1 MAQILVRGIDEEII
15 KRLRRRAERSGRSL
29 QSEVKA
35 ILEHE
40 ARVDLEAA
48 RELAEKIR
56 ASFGGRKFDDSAEL
70 IREERER

>member
-1 MAQILVRGIDEEII
+1 MAQIVIRGIDDEIVS
-15 KRLRRRAERSGRSL
+15 RLRRRAQRNGRSF

-35 ILEHE
+35 ILERA

-48 RELAEKIR
+48 RELADKIR
-56 ASFGGRKFDDSAEL
+56 ASFGGRKFDDSAEI